1 MFEALGTAAGLM
13 ADPTVWLVMVAGT
26 TLGIVIGAIPGL
38 GSIIG
43 ITICLPFTFTM
54 GQMPA
59 IALLLSVYCGSIYG
73 GSISAILINTPGTPQ
88 SAATVLDGYAMTLAG
103 KADAALGWATASSV
117 FGGLFSCVVLIL
129 LAPQLAAFAL
139 NFGPV
144 EVFALVCLALTC
156 IATISEGS
164 MLKGL
169 LAGAIGLFCATVG
182 ADPISGDL
190 RYTFGYFSMSG
201 GFDLVAMVVGLFA
214 LSEVFVRLAEPRS
227 TTGSIPPFKSM
238 RLPSLA
244 EWKGRVGVLLK
255 SSTIGS
261 IIGVLPGTGA
271 ATAAFISYAEAR
283 RSSPR
288 RDRFGSGEPDGIIA
302 PEAANNAVTGGALV
316 PTLAL
321 GIPGDA
327 VTAIMLSTLIIQGI
341 TPGVRL
347 MVENPGIVYAS
358 FMSLIVIN
366 VLMLVIAFATIRAMA
381 LALKAPEAIVFTLVL
396 FFCVV
401 GSYGVRSSMFDVMT
415 MFGAGILGTAFRY
428 FGVPIAPMVIG
439 LVLGG
444 QMELSLRQG
453 LVISD
458 GRFSRFFTGHPIA
471 LGLFLVTA
479 LMLLR
484 PLLLLLRGRTAVAKE
499 AS

>member
-1 MFEALGTAAGLM
+1 MIDALSSAFGLI
-13 ADPTVWLVMVAGT
+13 ADPVVWLAMVAGT

-88 SAATVLDGYAMTLAG
+88 SAATVLDGFAMTQAG
-103 KADAALGWATASSV
+103 DAGGALGWATAASV
-117 FGGLFSCVVLIL
+117 FGGLFSCFVLIL
-129 LAPQLAAFAL
+129 LALQLAAFAL

-169 LAGAIGLFCATVG
+169 LAGAMGLFFATVG
-182 ADPISGDL
+182 VDPISGDL
-190 RYTFGYFSMSG
+190 RFTFGHFSMSG

-214 LSEVFVRLAEPRS
+214 LSEVFSRLAGPRA
-227 TTGSIPPFKSM
+227 TTGSIAPFKAM
-238 RLPSLA
+238 RLPRIA
-244 EWKGRVGVLLK
+244 EWKGRFGVLMK
-255 SSTIGS
+255 SSIIGS

-271 ATAAFISYAEAR
+271 ATAAFIAYAEAR
-283 RSSPR
+283 RSSPHA
-288 RDRFGSGEPDGIIA
+288 DRFGTGEPDGIIA
-302 PEAANNAVTGGALV
+302 PESANNAVTGGALV

-415 MFGAGILGTAFRY
+415 MFAAGILGTLFRY
-428 FGVPIAPMVIG
+428 FAVPIAPMVIG
-439 LVLGG
+439 LVLGP

-453 LVISD
+453 LVISN
-458 GRFSRFFTGHPIA
+458 GQFSLFFTQHPLA
-471 LGLFLVTA
+471 LGLFVVTA

-484 PLLLLLRGRTAVAKE
+484 PLLMTRRRRSSVAN
-499 AS
+499 AT